1 MQEGAS
7 YGAVQL
13 WLMRGQLHTYPR
25 GIVESSHSLF
35 AFLQGPARDLEP
47 VRKALAS
54 GLFINAARLTDELDV
69 RMSGGWVGVF
79 FPATLQV
86 CLCEGCR

>member
-1 MQEGAS
+1 MTSSQCARRCRLVSTHIPEG
-7 YGAVQL
+7 
-13 WLMRGQLHTYPR
+13 
-25 GIVESSHSLF
+25 VESSHSLV

-69 RMSGGWVGVF
+69 RMSGGWGGVF
-79 FPATLQV
+79 FPATLQM
-86 CLCEGCR
+86 CLREGCR